1 MSVEVAQATPD
12 RLPAVASTIGRA
24 LVTEPMLR
32 WPLGVDADLEAR
44 SIRNFEHYLEPLIE
58 LGIVWATADTLGAA
72 VWVPPAR
79 TEAFEDAQRKS
90 QPSID
95 ALTDDRGR
103 RFSVFWRWIGSMLPD
118 EPLWYLDLIGVAPEA
133 QGRGVGSALIELG
146 LTQARAEGTAAFLE
160 TGTPGNVAYYERFGF
175 RVVHD
180 ADAPDGGPQSG
191 SCAATREASPTTA
204 PPFASV
210 TGSLLGS
217 PGNPERVRFARCAS
231 LPVRDSR

>member
-72 VWVPPAR
+72 VWAPPAR

-103 RFSVFWRWIGSMLPD
+103 RFSVFWGWVGSMLPD
-118 EPLWYLDLIGVAPEA
+118 EPLWYLDLIGVAPERA
-133 QGRGVGSALIELG
+133 RRGRRRSWRPGRRATSRTTSASGFASSTMPTRPTAAPSLVHAPRPVKRVQRQHRRSL
-146 LTQARAEGTAAFLE
+146 LLQAR
-160 TGTPGNVAYYERFGF
+160 
-175 RVVHD
+175 
-180 ADAPDGGPQSG
+180 
-191 SCAATREASPTTA
+191 C
-204 PPFASV
+204 
-210 TGSLLGS
+210 
-217 PGNPERVRFARCAS
+217 
-231 LPVRDSR
+231 